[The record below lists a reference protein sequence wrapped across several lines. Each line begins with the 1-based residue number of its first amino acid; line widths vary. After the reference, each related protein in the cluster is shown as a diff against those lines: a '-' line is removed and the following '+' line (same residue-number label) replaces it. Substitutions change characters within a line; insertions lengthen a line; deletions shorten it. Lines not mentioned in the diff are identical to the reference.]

1 MAYLNRRGIESKP
14 TDHTMIQSLL
24 NNSSKSSF
32 EANRNEMTTSSA
44 TTQPQYRSLKGN
56 GHKDGNGN
64 EMTGSQS
71 HSISNTSN
79 PISTSKGSV
88 FPEMDQ
94 TNSTIGSEENS
105 ITIHDKTDNSSL
117 SKSDSIHSTLVFS
130 DDCYSF
136 EKVSI
141 NSWILLERLVIGDR
155 CCSKTQSFEICH
167 CPKLK
172 SIKVGKQSFYK
183 SSCYIFGIEL

>member
-14 TDHTMIQSLL
+14 TDHTMIQPL
-24 NNSSKSSF
+24 NNSLNSSL
-32 EANRNEMTTSSA
+32 NGNGNEMTTTS
-44 TTQPQYRSLKGN
+44 TTAQPQYRSLKGN

-64 EMTGSQS
+64 EMTGSRSQ
-71 HSISNTSN
+71 SISNTSN

-88 FPEMDQ
+88 FPKMDQ

-105 ITIHDKTDNSSL
+105 ITIHDKTDQSSL
-117 SKSDSIHSTLVFS
+117 SKPDSIHSTLVFS

-136 EKVSI
+136 DKVAI
-141 NSWILLERLVIGDR
+141 NSWTLLERLVIGDR

-172 SIKVGKQSFYK
+172 SIKVGKQSFPK

>member
-1 MAYLNRRGIESKP
+1 MAYLNRRGIESKQ
-14 TDHTMIQSLL
+14 TDHKVIQPL
-24 NNSSKSSF
+24 NNSSKSSLNG
-32 EANRNEMTTSSA
+32 NRNEMT
-44 TTQPQYRSLKGN
+44 GN
-56 GHKDGNGN
+56 
-64 EMTGSQS
+64 QS

-79 PISTSKGSV
+79 SISTNNGSV
-88 FPEMDQ
+88 FPKMDQ

-105 ITIHDKTDNSSL
+105 IIIHDKTDNSSL

-136 EKVSI
+136 DKVSI
-141 NSWILLERLVIGDR
+141 KSWTLLERLVIGDH
-155 CCSKTQSFEICH
+155 CCSETQSFEICH

-172 SIKVGKQSFYK
+172 SIKVGKHSFSK

>member
-1 MAYLNRRGIESKP
+1 MAYLNGRGIESKP
-14 TDHTMIQSLL
+14 TDHTMIQSVD
-24 NNSSKSSF
+24 NNSKSSLDG
-32 EANRNEMTTSSA
+32 NGNEMTTTSA

-79 PISTSKGSV
+79 PISTSKRSV
-88 FPEMDQ
+88 YPKMDQ
-94 TNSTIGSEENS
+94 TNSTIGNEENS
-105 ITIHDKTDNSSL
+105 ITIHDETDQSSL
-117 SKSDSIHSTLVFS
+117 SKPDSIHSTLVFS
-130 DDCYSF
+130 DDCFSF
-136 EKVSI
+136 DKVSI
-141 NSWILLERLVIGDR
+141 KSWILLERLVIGDH
-155 CCSKTQSFEICH
+155 CCSKTHSFEICH

-172 SIKVGKQSFYK
+172 SIKVGKQSFSK